1 MDDKLLRG
9 GIILCSTELIGFLLK
24 ANQGDNLWR
33 VGDEEFDQISRVI
46 GII

>member
-1 MDDKLLRG
+1 MDGKFLRG
-9 GIILCSTELIGFLLK
+9 EIILCSTDLIGFLLK
-24 ANQGDNLWR
+24 ADQGDNIWR